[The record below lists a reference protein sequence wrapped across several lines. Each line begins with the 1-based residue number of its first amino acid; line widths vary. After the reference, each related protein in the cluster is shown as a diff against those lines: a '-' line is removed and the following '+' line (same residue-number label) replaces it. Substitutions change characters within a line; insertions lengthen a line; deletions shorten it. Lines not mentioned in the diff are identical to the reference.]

1 MLRERKDI
9 YFSVSYTTRNP
20 RPGEVDGV
28 NYHFVDRQEFERM
41 IADNELLEYAEY
53 VGNYYGTSLKVIQEH
68 LEKGQDVLLD
78 IEVQGASKVK
88 ARCLEAVLIFILPP
102 SLEELAHRLQARST
116 DPEDVI
122 IKRLDRAREECG
134 EINKYDY
141 LVVNDSVIAAVG
153 EIISILTAEGCRVKN
168 RSHLTQRIIA
178 RED

>member
-1 MLRERKDI
+1 MRDFDPLLIREKLDAGI
-9 YFSVSYTTRNP
+9 
-20 RPGEVDGV
+20 
-28 NYHFVDRQEFERM
+28 
-41 IADNELLEYAEY
+41 
-53 VGNYYGTSLKVIQEH
+53 
-68 LEKGQDVLLD
+68 DVLLD

-88 ARCLEAVLIFILPP
+88 ARCPEAVLIFILPP
-102 SLEELAHRLQARST
+102 SLEELAHRLQVRST

-168 RSHLTQRIIA
+168 RGHLTRRIIA
-178 RED
+178 RET